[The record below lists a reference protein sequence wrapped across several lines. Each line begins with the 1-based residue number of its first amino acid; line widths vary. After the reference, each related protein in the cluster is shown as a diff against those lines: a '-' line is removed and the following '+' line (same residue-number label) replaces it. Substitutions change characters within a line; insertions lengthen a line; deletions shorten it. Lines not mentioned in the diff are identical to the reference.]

1 MVGLNLC
8 SKDFMDLYELIGIFI
23 KILKY
28 LVPLVIIFLGVFDFY
43 KSVVSS
49 EDNRIKKSFFSL
61 LRRIIAGVLIFL
73 LPSIILAMFDMIDIK
88 ESASSCV
95 YKCVLNDVCISSE
108 SNVNSKDNV
117 IGNDVDY
124 SIYIN

>member
-1 MVGLNLC
+1 MNLC
-8 SKDFMDLYELIGIFI
+8 SKDFMDLYELISIFI

-28 LVPLVIIFLGVFDFY
+28 LVPLIIIFLGVLDFY

-73 LPSIILAMFDMIDIK
+73 LPSIVLSVFDMIGIN
-88 ESASSCV
+88 ESMSSCI
-95 YKCVLNDVCISSE
+95 YKCVLNNECVSSE